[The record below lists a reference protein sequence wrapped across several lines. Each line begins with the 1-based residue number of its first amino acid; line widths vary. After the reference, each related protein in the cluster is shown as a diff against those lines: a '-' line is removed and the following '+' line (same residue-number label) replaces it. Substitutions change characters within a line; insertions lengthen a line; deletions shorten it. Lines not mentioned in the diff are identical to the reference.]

1 MKYYPGIPT
10 NENSPEFRG
19 SGGEAKRTL
28 FNEKENIKKSY
39 W

>member
-19 SGGEAKRTL
+19 SGGKQKGRFL
-28 FNEKENIKKSY
+28 MKKKI
-39 W
+39 